1 MWRKNGSWQKSELQY
16 LHWRERRQEIML
28 LRQKISLLNKEDIHD
43 IQPSVW
49 CTLLELIS
57 FVAIVFDFRASS
69 WLVQVCPNVFITN
82 EPFVAR
88 YHNPENCCQN
98 VAQRIRV
105 AVFPS
110 TSQVHLNYM
119 KYCKKLQS
127 NMILNMFQWTSLE
140 QINKAAELRLL

>member
-1 MWRKNGSWQKSELQY
+1 
-16 LHWRERRQEIML
+16 ML

-98 VAQRIRV
+98 V
-105 AVFPS
+105 S
-110 TSQVHLNYM
+110 TKDQSRCVSIYFSSAFELHEILQKITI
-119 KYCKKLQS
+119 KYDIKYVS
-127 NMILNMFQWTSLE
+127 
-140 QINKAAELRLL
+140 IN